1 MQQKKRPL
9 VWIMLVT
16 MVLSLF
22 PQGLFSGNV
31 ASAADS
37 YSTYFTPSERTIR
50 ESSRLS
56 LVSNKGE
63 FLTRDNVYK
72 SPTSSLT
79 ITGTFTMVNGATLKV
94 KVEQLNL
101 VQTGDVQE
109 WVPDET
115 RSTTTAITDSGSNRF
130 TANNV
135 GLFSGF
141 NKITFIG
148 TQGQSTVESSD
159 TFYVMYDA
167 APFIENFLLY
177 TDPSAEG
184 GSVAY
189 NLNEGT
195 ETVVDTERVDFQGNV
210 KNASQVIVS
219 VNGTDE
225 IDTPV
230 RPDGSFFAAQMKLLP
245 GKNILKFTIKSDA
258 NQIETERVVYYFDK
272 TKPFAA
278 LDVTIG
284 SEKKSVLSRS
294 DLATF
299 TDPDQ
304 TTASLSGEVLIPY
317 EEGSNN
323 FAVDG
328 KVTIQ
333 PGGAPAFEDYDIT
346 VLDEKQITG
355 PDGKSVKY
363 RMVKFQGVAGET
375 YNLTPDGSNVAK
387 NQSIKVKVTQG
398 TFSAEYTAN
407 YVYSSDAQD
416 ITNIYHLPNY
426 KGGAIDSKVPLN
438 GTTLQ
443 EDKIYILVESSRP
456 ITKELKAVY
465 LPSGATELE
474 ISEYTDIPA
483 PIGLGS
489 NERVYV
495 IEKLA
500 SGKQQLRFSF
510 GDNPSPELSKII
522 ELTYASISSIYV
534 ESLQN
539 GRTYSFDSSKGT
551 QSLLVKGELLG
562 FKSLGDLK
570 AEMIV
575 NGQLKATTD
584 TSMVKD
590 GVLAFPKTK
599 DFTFNLDIQRN
610 GPIFYGE
617 NTIEIRAI
625 DQDAGGLPR
634 TISTILKINVV
645 DTNNSTIS
653 SFMPTL
659 IPKDARSV
667 FDKNLVSSYSEDELN
682 KIFAVTPDFVLK
694 DNKYITSEKE
704 FDLVFR
710 GSGAQ
715 NINVTYGSKVIFSKT
730 VDTNPV
736 LDISNT
742 GSTGGETTGYDFAG
756 NEEQFIARIR
766 GLKFDAP
773 GTQVYTLELINSTG
787 ARSTQRIEVVREPA
801 AYRIVAPQPTVGNQI
816 IVNKNFVRF
825 DIEAEGATEVL
836 VGKEAAVKRP
846 DYNNRFILDYV
857 GLKADK
863 ENKIKIEITRDGAT
877 ITDTVTVYYTGAVTT
892 DSQYMAPKVANKY
905 TVFNKELQ
913 LSFPKGTVLQ
923 SENSI
928 GITKF
933 YPNNKI
939 LFGIAEPLKG
949 IVERINDYG
958 NSIGVDSD
966 ERGTNVQKTPIQVS
980 PTISGNFA
988 STVNTSDFT
997 LISDIYWINGGLGEL
1012 GNKSDNGYKPSTNGV
1027 TPYSLEGTFTNYA
1040 AERILTPSQRGTL
1053 TLNYDPSIVD
1063 DVGSTITVFR
1073 YSDKTEPGNW
1083 ISIGGK
1089 VDTKKHT
1096 ITVPFDEFGYYKVMK
1111 QSRSYADITNHPWA
1125 RNVLNAM
1132 YSKGLM
1138 NPLKSNSF
1146 GADDQ
1151 TTRGEFATLLVK
1163 GMDIPLVKP
1172 SKQTFSDVS
1181 KGSGAGLWSYEA
1193 IETAARVGIVQGRSD
1208 GFFQPQLP
1216 VTREEAAVMIARAMN
1231 AKLAANDSKLATA
1244 LGKSFLDSSSIEYYA
1259 RPAIQ
1264 AVTKAKIMEGSP
1276 VTVPGAK
1283 KPSYQFNPKGNMTRA
1298 EVAKIAVELLKKS
1311 TALFPKNLS

>member
-16 MVLSLF
+16 MVFSLF
-22 PQGLFSGNV
+22 PQGLFGGSV

-37 YSTYFTPSERTIR
+37 FTTYFTPSDRTIR

-63 FLTRDNVYK
+63 FITRDNVYK

-79 ITGTFTMVNGATLKV
+79 ITGTFAMVNGTSLKV

-101 VQTGDVQE
+101 AQTGAVQE
-109 WVPDET
+109 WKVDET
-115 RSTTTAITDSGSNRF
+115 RTTTTAITDNGNNRF
-130 TANNV
+130 TANSV

-141 NKITFIG
+141 NKVTFIG

-159 TFYVMYDA
+159 TFYVLYDP
-167 APFIENFLLY
+167 APFIENFTLF

-210 KNASQVIVS
+210 KNATQVIVS
-219 VNGTDE
+219 VNGKDD

-245 GKNILKFTIKSDA
+245 GKNILKFKIVSEA

-272 TKPFAA
+272 TKPFVQ
-278 LDVTIG
+278 LNVNIG
-284 SEKKSVLSRS
+284 SETKSVLSRS
-294 DLATF
+294 EPATF
-299 TDPDQ
+299 TDPDK
-304 TTASLSGEVLIPY
+304 TTATLSGEVLIPY

-323 FAVDG
+323 FATDG

-333 PGGAPAFEDYDIT
+333 PGGKTTFDDYDVT
-346 VLDEKQITG
+346 VTEEKLITG

-363 RMVKFQGVAGET
+363 RMVKFQGVPT
-375 YNLTPDGSNVAK
+375 YDLTPDGSIIAK
-387 NQSIKVKVTQG
+387 NQILKVNVTQG
-398 TFSAEYTAN
+398 TFSAEYAAN

-416 ITNIYHLPNY
+416 ITNIYYLPNY
-426 KGGAIDSKVPLN
+426 KGGVIDSKVPIN
-438 GTTLQ
+438 GTMLQ
-443 EDKIYILVESSRP
+443 DDEVFILVESSRP
-456 ITKELKAVY
+456 ITKTLKAVY
-465 LPSGATELE
+465 LPSGANELD
-474 ISEYTDIPA
+474 ITEYTGTPA
-483 PIGLGS
+483 ASGLES
-489 NERVYV
+489 NQKVYV
-495 IEKLA
+495 IKKLA
-500 SGKQQLRFSF
+500 SGKQQIRFSF
-510 GDNPSPELSKII
+510 GTNVSPELSKVV
-522 ELTYASISSIYV
+522 ELTYATISSIYV

-539 GRTYSFDSSKGT
+539 GRTYTFDSSKGT
-551 QSLLVKGELLG
+551 QNLTLKGELLG
-562 FKSLGDLK
+562 FKSLTDLK
-570 AEMIV
+570 AELIV

-584 TSMVKD
+584 VSMVKD
-590 GVLAFPKTK
+590 PVLAFPKTK
-599 DFTFNLDIQRN
+599 DFNFSLPIQRN
-610 GPIFYGE
+610 GPIYYGE

-625 DQDAGGLPR
+625 EEDAGGLPR

-653 SFMPTL
+653 TFMPTL
-659 IPKDARSV
+659 IPKDSRSV
-667 FDKNLVSSYSEDELN
+667 FDKNTVSTYSEDELT
-682 KIFAVTPDFVLK
+682 KIFAVTPDFVFK
-694 DNKYITSEKE
+694 DNKYVTSEKE
-704 FDLVFR
+704 YDLVFR

-715 NINVTYGSKVIFSKT
+715 NINVTSGSKVIFSKT
-730 VDTNPV
+730 VNTTPV
-736 LDISNT
+736 LDIINS
-742 GSTGGETTGYDFAG
+742 GSVGGETTGSDFAG
-756 NEEQFIARIR
+756 NEDQFIARIR

-787 ARSTQRIEVVREPA
+787 ARSTQRIEIVREPA
-801 AYRIVAPQPTVGNQI
+801 SYRIVAPQPTVGNQI
-816 IVNKNFVRF
+816 VVNKNFIRF

-836 VGKEAAVKRP
+836 IGKEAAVKRP

-863 ENKIKIEITRDGAT
+863 ENKIKISITRAGGT
-877 ITDTVTVYYTGAVTT
+877 TNDTVTVYYTSAVTT

-905 TVFNKELQ
+905 TVFNKELT

-933 YPNNKI
+933 YPNNKL
-939 LFGIAEPLKG
+939 LFGIAEPAKG

-988 STVNTSDFT
+988 STLSTGDFA

-1012 GNKSDNGYKPSTNGV
+1012 GNKSDNGYKPGTNGLA
-1027 TPYSLEGTFTNYA
+1027 PYSVEGTFTNYA

-1063 DVGSTITVFR
+1063 DVGSTITVYK
-1073 YSDKTEPGNW
+1073 YSDKTNPGNW
-1083 ISIGGK
+1083 VSIGGK

-1096 ITVPFDEFGYYKVMK
+1096 ITVPFNEFGYYKVMK
-1111 QSRSYADITNHPWA
+1111 QSRSYSDITNHPWA

-1138 NPLKSNSF
+1138 KPLKSNSF

-1163 GMDIPLVKP
+1163 GMDIPLINP
-1172 SKQTFSDVS
+1172 TKQTFSDVG
-1181 KGSGAGLWSYEA
+1181 KGTGAEIWSYEA

-1216 VTREEAAVMIARAMN
+1216 VSREEAAVMIARAMN
-1231 AKLAANDSKLATA
+1231 AKLAANDSKLSSA

-1259 RPAIQ
+1259 RPAVQ

-1298 EVAKIAVELLKKS
+1298 EAAKIAVELLKKS
-1311 TALFPKNLS
+1311 TGLFPKTLS